1 MKTKH
6 HVLFVTEKWFNG
18 HPKFSFTNN
27 FHNLFNT
34 FSSAVGEAFSWNTI
48 HIDESYSIY
57 GKHVDEIILNYC
69 LHNNVVAVFYSL
81 LGTDPRNPTIKTYE
95 ALKNA
100 KIKQCFMWPDT
111 ADWAI
116 QKIKELNGLSDL
128 HISWDN
134 PSIPIEYSSNH
145 VSMWVPQDQ
154 FLFYPDEQK
163 IDVIFSGSKHQQDR
177 IDYLNF
183 LIQNLENISITGGQA
198 EEMLSPQMYAFSIRK
213 SKINLNFP
221 MHPFGFDQVKGRVF
235 EVLACKSLL
244 LEKHNEETKK
254 ILIPNEEY
262 IEFFDPQDA
271 LNKIKYFLKN
281 EEHRMHI
288 ASKGYKK
295 YRDKYSSDI
304 FWKTII
310 NKLFDTSVY
319 EINNNF

>member
-34 FSSAVGEAFSWNTI
+34 FSSAVGETFSWNTI
-48 HIDESYSIY
+48 HIDESYYIY

-81 LGTDPRNPTIKTYE
+81 LGTDPRNPTTKTYE

-116 QKIKELNGLSDL
+116 QKIKELSDLSDL

-134 PSIPIEYSSNH
+134 PSIPIEHSGKH
-145 VSMWVPQDQ
+145 LSMWVPQDQ
-154 FLFYPDEQK
+154 FLFFPEYQS
-163 IDVIFSGSKHQQDR
+163 IDVNFAGSKHHKDR
-177 IDYLNF
+177 IEYLSF
-183 LIQNLENISITGGQA
+183 LGKNLENISIRGGQN
-198 EEMLSPQMYAFSIRK
+198 EETLSPQVYAALIRR

-221 MHPFGFDQVKGRVF
+221 LHPFGFDQIKGRVF
-235 EVLACKSLL
+235 EVLAAKSLL
-244 LEKHNEETKK
+244 LERANEVTKK
-254 ILIPNEEY
+254 LFTPGVDY
-262 IEFFDPQDA
+262 IEFDSPQDA
-271 LNKIKYFLKN
+271 LDKIKYFLDN
-281 EEHRMHI
+281 EEKRIEI
-288 ASKGYKK
+288 AGNGYKK
-295 YRDKYSSDI
+295 YREKYSSDI
-304 FWKTII
+304 FWKIII
-310 NKLFDTSVY
+310 NRLFNQKIY
-319 EINNNF
+319 EISNNF